1 MFALSQKKN
10 FSWCLVVW
18 WVVANKFRLLL
29 DFSWVS
35 SDGRNMVQNLLLRG
49 GLWLNYCC
57 SWEVVGGGGNIMAAC
72 GWWWVVVVV
81 EGEIKASR
89 G

>member
-1 MFALSQKKN
+1 M
-10 FSWCLVVW
+10 
-18 WVVANKFRLLL
+18 
-29 DFSWVS
+29 S

-81 EGEIKASR
+81 EGEIKASL

>member
-1 MFALSQKKN
+1 M
-10 FSWCLVVW
+10 
-18 WVVANKFRLLL
+18 
-29 DFSWVS
+29 S

>member
-1 MFALSQKKN
+1 M
-10 FSWCLVVW
+10 
-18 WVVANKFRLLL
+18 
-29 DFSWVS
+29 S
-35 SDGRNMVQNLLLRG
+35 SDGRNMVHNLLLRG

>member
-1 MFALSQKKN
+1 M
-10 FSWCLVVW
+10 
-18 WVVANKFRLLL
+18 
-29 DFSWVS
+29 S

-72 GWWWVVVVV
+72 GWWWVAVVV
-81 EGEIKASR
+81 EGKIKASL

>member
-1 MFALSQKKN
+1 M
-10 FSWCLVVW
+10 
-18 WVVANKFRLLL
+18 
-29 DFSWVS
+29 S

-81 EGEIKASR
+81 EGKIKASL

>member
-1 MFALSQKKN
+1 M
-10 FSWCLVVW
+10 
-18 WVVANKFRLLL
+18 
-29 DFSWVS
+29 S
-35 SDGRNMVQNLLLRG
+35 SDGRNMVQNLLLLG

-72 GWWWVVVVV
+72 GGWWVVVVV

>member
-1 MFALSQKKN
+1 M
-10 FSWCLVVW
+10 
-18 WVVANKFRLLL
+18 
-29 DFSWVS
+29 S

-81 EGEIKASR
+81 EGEIKASH

>member
-1 MFALSQKKN
+1 M
-10 FSWCLVVW
+10 
-18 WVVANKFRLLL
+18 
-29 DFSWVS
+29 S

-57 SWEVVGGGGNIMAAC
+57 SWEVVGGGGNIVAAC